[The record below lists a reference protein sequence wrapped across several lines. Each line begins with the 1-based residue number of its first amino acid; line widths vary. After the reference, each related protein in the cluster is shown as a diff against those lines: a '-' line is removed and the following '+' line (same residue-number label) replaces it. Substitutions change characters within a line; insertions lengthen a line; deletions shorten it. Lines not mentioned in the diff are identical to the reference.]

1 MTLPPVPVL
10 PLITPAN
17 SVLALE
23 IVKVLSPKRTAPELL
38 PAKVTTVIP
47 LVLPVISKV
56 AFTVMPEELAIEPL
70 PVIAKVPPETVV
82 APVYWLMLERVNLPT
97 PDLDRVA
104 LLPERIAPI
113 VISAA
118 LLIVKLLP
126 LKIPV
131 VLRIAPE
138 VRVKLPAV
146 KFVVP
151 RSKVPPAIV
160 TSPPLGN
167 TPLPDSAIVPALIL
181 VPPLKVLFP
190 KSVRMPAP
198 LFTKLVDPLIAPVM
212 RLPLLEE
219 LIVKVET
226 LETVPPMVAA
236 PLPELMVRAA
246 TPPEPLVPSRFPET
260 ITTPEP
266 PAPP

>member
-1 MTLPPVPVL
+1 MPVPD
-10 PLITPAN
+10 
-17 SVLALE
+17 
-23 IVKVLSPKRTAPELL
+23 LL
-38 PAKVTTVIP
+38 R
-47 LVLPVISKV
+47 
-56 AFTVMPEELAIEPL
+56 
-70 PVIAKVPPETVV
+70 V
-82 APVYWLMLERVNLPT
+82 AP
-97 PDLDRVA
+97 
-104 LLPERIAPI
+104 LPERIAPI

-160 TSPPLGN
+160 TLPPLGN

-198 LFTKLVDPLIAPVM
+198 LFTKLVALPIAPVI
-212 RLPLLEE
+212 RLPVLEE

-226 LETVPPMVAA
+226 LDTDPPIVAA
-236 PLPELMVRAA
+236 PAPELMVRAL
-246 TPPEPLVPSRFPET
+246 PL
-260 ITTPEP
+260 
-266 PAPP
+266 APV